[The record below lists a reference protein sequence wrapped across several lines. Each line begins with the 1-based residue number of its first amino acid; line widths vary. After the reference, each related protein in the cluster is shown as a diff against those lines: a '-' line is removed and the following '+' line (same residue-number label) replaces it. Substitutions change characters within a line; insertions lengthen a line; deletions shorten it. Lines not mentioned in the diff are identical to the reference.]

1 MCIISNKQENVLEK
15 ILNYYV
21 LIIKCPNV
29 FYILKVFDL
38 FTFRDKKKNSK
49 KWVFWKCFLNFSMT
63 PQKHLPECPISQ

>member
-38 FTFRDKKKNSK
+38 FTFRDKKKTVKNGCSGN
-49 KWVFWKCFLNFSMT
+49 VFLIFL
-63 PQKHLPECPISQ
+63 